1 LQRAEALERIARAL
15 PAADARVPVLRRL
28 SAMHATRAFELA
40 RNDASGTHWI
50 PAFAVL
56 YYQAQSGAN

>member
-1 LQRAEALERIARAL
+1 MERIAAAL
-15 PAADARVPVLRRL
+15 PATDPRIAVLRRL

-40 RNDASGTHWI
+40 RNDASGTHWL

-56 YYQAQSGAN
+56 YYTARTD